1 MKKIKITIKD
11 YSWSCGEG
19 CCDEAGKEFYVDDEF
34 VHRSPCEDNAWQAV
48 LKHLGFDAN
57 IVWQDKDGE
66 DICEL

>member
-1 MKKIKITIKD
+1 MKKIKINIKD

-19 CCDEAGKEFYVDDEF
+19 CCDEEGKEFYVDDEF
-34 VHRSPCEDNAWQAV
+34 VHRSPCEDNGWQAV
-48 LKHLGFDAN
+48 LKHLGFDVN